1 MATVHV
7 TTAQQFL
14 TAVTVADNII
24 EIDNDLDFNGIDAH
38 VSIYCAEINGN
49 GHSIYNIQ
57 STNTTNIMIFNRA
70 CTVTN
75 IDFKNTLQTANA
87 AFVSSRNYLITF
99 SKCTFSGYY
108 GRLGSGW
115 ITFDKCG
122 VNIQRCIG
130 RLVEDSNEYVPELLN
145 CYIHCDLYSNT
156 LSGAIVGTSRYTG
169 NVVNSYFSG
178 NVANLANNA
187 IVFNL
192 SSNSRNNVFNI
203 DITSDSNIAIR
214 YVYGG
219 SYDTANVSL
228 CNSDKISS
236 NINVTYGYVTPLTDA
251 QLKTPADVR
260 ATGFPLI
267 G

>member
-14 TAVTVADNII
+14 TAVAVGGNIV
-24 EIDNDLDFNGIDAH
+24 EIDSDIDFNGIDAH
-38 VSIYCAEINGN
+38 VSIYCTEINGN

-87 AFVSSRNYLITF
+87 AFVSSRDSLITF

-108 GRLGSGW
+108 GRLASGRV
-115 ITFDKCG
+115 TFDKCG

-130 RLVEDSNEYVPELLN
+130 RLVEDSNEYVPQLIN

-156 LSGAIVGTSRYTG
+156 SNGAIVGTAIRNGT
-169 NVVNSYFSG
+169 VVNSYFSG
-178 NVANLANNA
+178 NVANLANGA
-187 IVFNL
+187 TIFNL
-192 SSNSRNNVFNI
+192 SSSSKNNVFNI
-203 DITSDSNIAIR
+203 DITSDSNIAIS

-219 SYDTANVSL
+219 SSDIANVSI

-236 NINVTYGYVTPLTDA
+236 NITVTYGYVTPMTDA